1 MADYRLIGT
10 NQTPKDLR
18 AKVTGRS
25 LYAEDFRA
33 DGMLFAKLL
42 LSPVPR
48 GRVTRLDASRALA
61 MDGVMAVLT
70 VDDLEPA
77 AGGGGADASE
87 YQGIEPV
94 LTNEPIYQGQ
104 PIAAVAAVDETLAAD
119 AVAAID
125 IDIEPLPFALD
136 PLDTLRPGGP
146 NPLPVGN
153 AYEGFEIGEIKWMP
167 GEMAAVE
174 GDSFP
179 DIELPG
185 AEGWEVGDWEAALA
199 RADLVIEQ
207 SIVHQSQTH
216 HPMEPRS
223 AMAYWQ
229 NGRCHLHCST
239 QSTARTHAGHANRI
253 GIPQEDLV
261 LVAEYCGGGFGSKG
275 AGSVTDVIPVYL
287 SRKAARPVMLRV
299 TRDEETYFGRA
310 RAGMAGWVK
319 LGLRADGRITAM
331 DLLLIQDSGSY
342 GRRGDFASAASI
354 ASLAYQ
360 PETMRFRGIPVITNT
375 PPRGA
380 QRAPGGAQ
388 AITMIGP
395 VLDRAARELGVDR
408 VDILEINAPADQAFF
423 HPGPTQLTSCYARE
437 AIQMGRELFDWD
449 AKRELSGQRNGSKV
463 TGVGVAL
470 SPYAAGSSGYDAM
483 LVIRPDGRLTIHS
496 GVGNL
501 GTHSVFDTSMAAAE
515 VLGVPWEEVEV
526 VWGDSS
532 RGLPWSS
539 MQVGSQTTHA
549 HTRANYAAGLQAK
562 RLLQE
567 IAAMDL
573 GGAPENYDVGGG
585 RVFRM
590 GSPQVGMGFGE
601 AAARAIEL
609 GGRYDGHEVAE
620 SLNEMTVRAVGDHL
634 AGEGLVAAAT
644 DEFSHEGASRSTVVA
659 FAVVEVDTETG
670 DFEIAELLA
679 TADCGT
685 VLNPRS
691 LMAQVSGGLL
701 QGISQ
706 ARFEKW
712 GYDLRWG
719 VNQNKRFHTAK
730 PISIMNSPLDFR
742 FAAVDIPDRENPV
755 GSRGIGEPPVGAG
768 AAVVLNAVYD
778 AIGVYLDR
786 TPLSID
792 KILNALEGGATGYT
806 TLQTHV

>member
-25 LYAEDFRA
+25 RYAEDFRA

-61 MDGVMAVLT
+61 MDGVLGIIT
-70 VDDLEPA
+70 E
-77 AGGGGADASE
+77 DAFPPSE
-87 YQGIEPV
+87 GQEPV

-125 IDIEPLPFALD
+125 IEIEPLPFALD

-146 NPLPVGN
+146 NPLPEGN
-153 AYEGFEIGEIKWMP
+153 AYDGFEIAEIKWTA
-167 GEMAAVE
+167 GQMAAVE
-174 GDSFP
+174 GSEFP
-179 DIELPG
+179 ETDFPG
-185 AEGWEVGDWEAALA
+185 AGGWEVGDWEAAFA
-199 RADLVIEQ
+199 EADLVV
-207 SIVHQSQTH
+207 SRPIVHQSQTH

-229 NGRCHLHCST
+229 NGRCFLHCST
-239 QSTARTHAGHANRI
+239 QSVARTQRAHAQRL
-253 GIPQEDLV
+253 GIEEADLA
-261 LVAEYCGGGFGSKG
+261 LLSPWTGGGFGSKIFG
-275 AGSVTDVIPVYL
+275 TLTDVIPAAL
-287 SRKAARPVMLRV
+287 SREIGRPVMMRV

-310 RAGMAGWVK
+310 RSGLQGWVK
-319 LGLRADGRITAM
+319 MGFRADGRLTAV
-331 DLLLIQDSGSY
+331 DLLLVQDSGSY
-342 GRRGDFASAASI
+342 GRMGDFNAAASI

-375 PPRGA
+375 PPHGA

-388 AITMIGP
+388 IVTMLTP
-395 VLDRAARELGVDR
+395 VFDEAARALGVDR
-408 VDILEINAPADQAFF
+408 MDMLHLNAPADEAVF
-423 HPGPTQLTSCYARE
+423 HPGPSQLTSCYAKE
-437 AIQMGRELFDWD
+437 AVQLTRELFNWD
-449 AKRELSGQRNGSKV
+449 EKRELSGRRNGSKV
-463 TGVGVAL
+463 TGVGLAI
-470 SPYAAGSSGYDAM
+470 SPYSAGSSGMDGL
-483 LVIRPDGRLTIHS
+483 LVIRPDGQLTIHS
-496 GVGNL
+496 GIGNL
-501 GTHSVFDTSMAAAE
+501 GTASVFDTSMAAAE

-526 VWGDSS
+526 VWGNTDLA
-532 RGLPWSS
+532 LPWSS
-539 MQVGSQTTHA
+539 LQAGSQTTHA

-609 GGRYDGHEVAE
+609 GGRYDGNELAE
-620 SLNEMTVRAVGDHL
+620 SLDEMTVRAVETQL
-634 AGEGLVAAAT
+634 AGQGLVAAAT

-659 FAVVEVDTETG
+659 AGVVEVDVETG
-670 DFEIAELLA
+670 EFELLEVTA
-679 TADCGT
+679 VADCGT
-685 VLNPRS
+685 VLNPVNLRG
-691 LMAQVSGGLL
+691 QVNGGVN

-719 VNQNKRFHTAK
+719 VNQNKRLHTAK
-730 PISIMNSPLDFR
+730 PITIMNTALNFQ

-768 AAVVLNAVYD
+768 AGVIVSAIYD
-778 AIGVYLDR
+778 AIGIYINR
-786 TPLSID
+786 TPVTPD
-792 KILNALEGGATGYT
+792 KILNALDGGATGYT

>member
-25 LYAEDFRA
+25 RYAEDFRA
-33 DGMLFAKLL
+33 DGMVFAKLL
-42 LSPVPR
+42 LSPVPH

-61 MDGVMAVLT
+61 MDGVVAVLT
-70 VDDLEPA
+70 VDDLEPR
-77 AGGGGADASE
+77 AGGGGAGASE
-87 YQGIEPV
+87 YQGVEPV

-119 AVAAID
+119 AVAAIEVE
-125 IDIEPLPFALD
+125 IEPLPFALD

-146 NPLPVGN
+146 NPLEVGN
-153 AYEGFEIGEIKWMP
+153 AYEGFEVAEIKWTA
-167 GEMAAVE
+167 EQMAAVE
-174 GDSFP
+174 ADRFP
-179 DIELPG
+179 EIELPG
-185 AEGWEVGDWEAALA
+185 AEGWEVGDWRAAFA
-199 RADLVIEQ
+199 EADLVIEQ

-223 AMAYWQ
+223 AMAYWE
-229 NGRCHLHCST
+229 NGKCYLHCST
-239 QSTARTHAGHANRI
+239 QSTARTAAGHAGRI
-253 GIPQEDLV
+253 GIPEEDLV
-261 LVAEYCGGGFGSKG
+261 LIAEYCGGGFGSKG

-287 SRKAARPVMLRV
+287 SRKAGRPVMMRV

-319 LGLRADGRITAM
+319 MGLRSDGRLMAM

-354 ASLAYQ
+354 ASLSYQ
-360 PETMRFRGIPVITNT
+360 PETMRFRGVPVITNT

-395 VLDRAARELGVDR
+395 VLDRAARELAVDR
-408 VDILEINAPADQAFF
+408 VDILQINAPADQAFF
-423 HPGPTQLTSCYARE
+423 HPGPSQLTSCYARE
-437 AIQMGRELFDWD
+437 AIQMGRELFNWD
-449 AKRELSGQRNGSKV
+449 EKRQLSGQRNGSKV
-463 TGVGVAL
+463 TGVGVAI
-470 SPYAAGSSGYDAM
+470 SPYSAGSSGYDGM

-501 GTHSVFDTSMAAAE
+501 GTHSVFDTSMVAAE

-532 RGLPWSS
+532 RGIPWSS

-567 IAAMDL
+567 IAAADL
-573 GGAPENYDVGGG
+573 GGAPESYDVGGG

-590 GSPQVGMGFGE
+590 GSPSVGMSFGQ
-601 AAARAIEL
+601 AAERAIEL
-609 GGRYDGHEVAE
+609 GGRYDGHELNE
-620 SLNEMTVRAVGDHL
+620 SLNEMTVRAVQEHL
-634 AGEGLVAAAT
+634 VGAGLVAAAT
-644 DEFSHEGASRSTVVA
+644 DEFSHEGATRSTVVA

-670 DFEIAELLA
+670 DFDVQELLA
-679 TADCGT
+679 VADCGT

-701 QGISQ
+701 QGMSQ

-730 PISIMNSPLDFR
+730 PISIMNAPIDFQ
-742 FAAVDIPDRENPV
+742 FAAVDIADRENPV

-778 AIGVYLDR
+778 AIGVYLNR

>member
-10 NQTPKDLR
+10 NQAPKDLR

-25 LYAEDFRA
+25 KYAEDYRA
-33 DGMLFAKLL
+33 DGMVFAKLL
-42 LSPVPR
+42 LSPVPH
-48 GRVTRLDASRALA
+48 GRVRRFDASRALA
-61 MDGVMAVLT
+61 MEGVLAVIT
-70 VDDLEPA
+70 ADDLPQPEP
-77 AGGGGADASE
+77 GA
-87 YQGIEPV
+87 EPI
-94 LTNEPIYQGQ
+94 LSNEPRYQGQ
-104 PIAAVAAVDETLAAD
+104 PIAAVAAVDETLAAE
-119 AVAAID
+119 AVAAIEIE
-125 IDIEPLPFALD
+125 IDPLPFALD

-146 NPLPVGN
+146 NPLEEGN
-153 AYEGFEIGEIKWMP
+153 AYEGFEVAEVKWTAAQ
-167 GEMAAVE
+167 MAALE
-174 GDSFP
+174 GDRFP
-179 DIELPG
+179 
-185 AEGWEVGDWEAALA
+185 EGDFPAAAGWDVGDVEQGFA
-199 RADLVIEQ
+199 RADLIVEQ
-207 SIVHQSQTH
+207 TILHQSQTH
-216 HPMEPRS
+216 HPLESRS

-229 NGRCHLHCST
+229 NGKCYLHCSV
-239 QSTARTHAGHANRI
+239 QSAARSQRAFAQRLGLAE
-253 GIPQEDLV
+253 EDMV
-261 LVAEYCGGGFGSKG
+261 LVAEYCGGGFGSKVTG
-275 AGSVTDVIPVYL
+275 TVTDMIPAYL
-287 SRKAARPVMLRV
+287 ARETGRPVMMRV

-310 RAGMAGWVK
+310 RAGLQGWAK
-319 LGLRADGRITAM
+319 LGLRSDGRLLAL

-342 GRRGDFASAASI
+342 GRRGDFSSAASI

-388 AITMIGP
+388 AITMLGP
-395 VLDRAARELGVDR
+395 VMDRGARELGVDR
-408 VDILEINAPADQAFF
+408 VDMMYLNAPGDQAFF
-423 HPGPTQLTSCYARE
+423 HPGPTQLTSCYAKE
-437 AIQMGRELFDWD
+437 AVQMGRELFNWD
-449 AKRELSGQRNGSKV
+449 EKKLLSGQVNGSKV
-463 TGVGVAL
+463 TGIGVAI
-470 SPYAAGSSGYDAM
+470 SPYSAGSSGYDGM
-483 LVIRPDGRLTIHS
+483 LVIRPDGQLTIHS

-515 VLGVPWEEVEV
+515 ILGVDWDEVEV

-532 RGLPWSS
+532 RGLPWSAS
-539 MQVGSQTTHA
+539 QGGSQTTHA
-549 HTRANYAAGLQAK
+549 HTRANLAAGLQAK

-567 IAAMDL
+567 IAARDL

-590 GSPQVGMGFGE
+590 GSPSMGMTLGQ
-601 AAARAIEL
+601 AAQRAIEL
-609 GGRYDGHEVAE
+609 GGRYDGHELSE
-620 SLNEMTVRAVGDHL
+620 SLDEMTVRAVQEHL
-634 AGEGLVAAAT
+634 VGEGLVAAAT

-670 DFEIAELLA
+670 DIDVKEVVAV
-679 TADCGT
+679 ADCGT

-691 LMAQVSGGLL
+691 LKAQVSGGML
-701 QGISQ
+701 QGMSH

-730 PISIMNSPLDFR
+730 PITIMNAPDSFE

-768 AAVVLNAVYD
+768 AAVVLSAIQD
-778 AIGVYLDR
+778 AIGMPITR
-786 TPLSID
+786 TPVSLD